1 MVIYYTKPQ
10 ESLSQVHTI
19 SFNLYS
25 PQILKKKKKKEAEF
39 HCVVKALNSTYHS
52 SVPVPLFLA
61 PITTI

>member
-10 ESLSQVHTI
+10 ESLTVTSAHS

-25 PQILKKKKKKEAEF
+25 PQILKKKKKAEF
-39 HCVVKALNSTYHS
+39 YRVDKVLNSTYHS